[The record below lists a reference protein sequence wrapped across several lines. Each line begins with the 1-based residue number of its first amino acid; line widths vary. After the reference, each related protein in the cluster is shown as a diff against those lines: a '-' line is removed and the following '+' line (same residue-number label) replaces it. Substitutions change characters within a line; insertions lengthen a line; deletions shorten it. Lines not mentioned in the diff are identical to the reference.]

1 MPLPLAYIAGFAMKY
16 GAFALVTYA
25 AIRTVGQLPKSQP
38 TEDALDQVNE
48 GLDLRR
54 NYKELNAAGRL
65 RRIISLSKT
74 GRGVEID
81 ATALIRVRLRK
92 VT

>member
-1 MPLPLAYIAGFAMKY
+1 MPLPLAYIAGFAIKY
-16 GAFALVTYA
+16 GAVALVTYA

-54 NYKELNAAGRL
+54 NPEDLNAAGRL

-74 GRGVEID
+74 GRGIEID

>member
-1 MPLPLAYIAGFAMKY
+1 MKY

-54 NYKELNAAGRL
+54 NHEELNAAGRL

>member
-16 GAFALVTYA
+16 VAFALVTYA

-54 NYKELNAAGRL
+54 NHEELNAAGRL

>member
-1 MPLPLAYIAGFAMKY
+1 MPLPLAYIARFAMKY

-54 NYKELNAAGRL
+54 NHEELNAAGRL

>member
-1 MPLPLAYIAGFAMKY
+1 MPLPLAYIARFAMKY
-16 GAFALVTYA
+16 GAVALVTYA
-25 AIRTVGQLPKSQP
+25 TIRTVGQLPRPQP

-54 NYKELNAAGRL
+54 NHEELNAAGRL
-65 RRIISLSKT
+65 RRIISLSKI

>member
-1 MPLPLAYIAGFAMKY
+1 MKY

-54 NYKELNAAGRL
+54 NHEELNAAGRL
-65 RRIISLSKT
+65 RRIISLGKT

>member
-48 GLDLRR
+48 GLDLCRTHE
-54 NYKELNAAGRL
+54 ELSAAGRL

>member
-1 MPLPLAYIAGFAMKY
+1 MKY

-25 AIRTVGQLPKSQP
+25 AMRTVGQLPKSQP

-54 NYKELNAAGRL
+54 NHEELNAAGRL